1 MITKQGSDRTADSAP
16 GPRPPGIGGPVA
28 GLWRPVW
35 AWLRLDLRRR
45 WPSLIAL
52 ALLVALATGT
62 VMTAAAGARRGD
74 SALDR
79 MLAVTLPP
87 TLVPVPTEPNFDWEA
102 ARRLPGVAA
111 LGTFLASGS
120 LSIEGHPG
128 VDAGSVPLD
137 TEIFQ
142 TVERPVVLAG
152 RLADPT
158 RVDEAVVSP
167 RFLEK
172 SGLSVGDTVT
182 AILPTPAETAAMA
195 DNGSAPVSF
204 SGPRQQLKIVG
215 VVRSFWWFRDE
226 PNYQGGL
233 ETTYAFTQTYRENLF
248 GTGGQGLVVA
258 LVRLRDGAAGVPAFQ
273 AALDQQA
280 THPVD
285 AFDVVKG
292 AADYRA
298 TTTFEAGAL
307 AAFALAA
314 YLAAVVLVGQAVIR
328 FVIGATAD
336 LGVLRTLGLTIRQ
349 ATVAAAA
356 GPVLATTAGAL
367 AGAVA
372 AAAVSPLFPIGSA
385 AAVEPRPGFDVD
397 LGVLAAV
404 VGVTVLLV
412 AVAATTTAFAASARG
427 VRPARPRGSAAARL
441 AYRVGLPAPALTGI
455 RFALEPG
462 RAGAAVRPALVGAVV
477 GVLGVLGSLTFQ
489 SGVADAAVN
498 PARFGQNFAVGSTV
512 GWLDNDFA
520 PADDIERRA
529 ATDRDVLAVNDT
541 LVDVAE
547 VAGRPVTLFSLDP
560 ATARPLPVPVL
571 SGRLPATSGEIVLAP
586 GVASR
591 TGVKVGDVI
600 TVGRGPADG
609 TRMRVTGLAFVPQ
622 DSHTDYNQGGW
633 VTAGGYRA
641 LFSKGFKYHE
651 LHVELRPGV
660 SAPAVRDRLNKAA
673 GTGDAFYV
681 LTDELPIDAMNR
693 FRGIAVLPR
702 LLGAFLGVL
711 AVGAVGHALFVGVRR
726 RRHEVAVLRAL
737 GTTGW
742 QTRAIV
748 LTQAAVI
755 VIVGLA
761 VGVPVGVLLGR
772 ALWRAI
778 ATSTPL
784 IYAPPV
790 ATLALALVVPA
801 VIVTVSVLA
810 SVPARRA
817 ARLRVPDVLRA
828 E

>member
-1 MITKQGSDRTADSAP
+1 
-16 GPRPPGIGGPVA
+16 VA

-45 WPSLIAL
+45 WLSLL
-52 ALLVALATGT
+52 VLTLLVALATGT
-62 VMTAAAGARRGD
+62 VMAAAAGARRGA

-79 MLAVTLPP
+79 MLAVTQPT
-87 TLVPVPTEPNFDWEA
+87 TLVPVPVPRGTAFDWEA

-111 LGTFLASGS
+111 IGTFLASGS

-128 VDAGSVPLD
+128 VDAGSVPMD
-137 TEIFQ
+137 TEIFR

-152 RLADPT
+152 RLADPA
-158 RVDEAVVSP
+158 RVDEAVVSQG
-167 RFLEK
+167 FLES

-182 AILPTPAETAAMA
+182 AVLPTPAETDARLASDGPA
-195 DNGSAPVSF
+195 TASF

-215 VVRSFWWFRDE
+215 VVRSFRWFHDKPDSRGE
-226 PNYQGGL
+226 L
-233 ETTYAFTQTYRENLF
+233 ETTYAFTQAYRENMV
-248 GTGGQGLVVA
+248 GTGDQALGVVG

-273 AALDQQA
+273 AAFDHLA
-280 THPVD
+280 GYPVD
-285 AFDVVKG
+285 GFDVAKA

-298 TTTFEAGAL
+298 TTTFEGGAL

-314 YLAAVVLVGQAVIR
+314 YLAAVVLVGQTVVR

-336 LGVLRTLGLTIRQ
+336 LGVLRTLGLTVRQ

-367 AGAVA
+367 AGAVT

-385 AAVEPRPGFDVD
+385 AAVEPKPGFDVD
-397 LGVLAAV
+397 LPVLAAV

-412 AVAATTTAFAASARG
+412 AVAATTTAFAALVRG
-427 VRPARPRGSAAARL
+427 PRPARPRGSAVARL
-441 AYRVGLPAPALTGI
+441 AYRAGLPAPVLTGV

-498 PARFGQNFAVGSTV
+498 PARFGQTFAVGRTV
-512 GWLDNDFA
+512 GWLNNDFA
-520 PADDIERRA
+520 PAGDIARLA
-529 ATDRDVLAVNDT
+529 ATDRDVLAVNNT
-541 LVDVAE
+541 LVDVAA
-547 VAGRPVTLFSLDP
+547 VAGQPVTLFSLDP
-560 ATARPLPVPVL
+560 TTNRPLSVPVL

-586 GVASR
+586 GVAHR
-591 TGVKVGDVI
+591 TGVQVGDVI
-600 TVGRGPADG
+600 TVGAGQDPAHG
-609 TRMRVTGLAFVPQ
+609 TRMRVTGLAFAPQ
-622 DSHTDYNQGGW
+622 DSHTGYNQGGW
-633 VTAGGYRA
+633 VSAAGYHV
-641 LFSKGFKYHE
+641 LFPKGDFKYHE
-651 LHVELRPGV
+651 LRVELRPGA
-660 SAPAVRDRLNKAA
+660 SAPAVRDRLDKAA
-673 GTGDAFYV
+673 GAGGAFYV
-681 LTDELPIDAMNR
+681 STDEVPIDAMNR
-693 FRGIAVLPR
+693 FSGIAALPR
-702 LLGAFLGVL
+702 LLGSFLGVL

-737 GTTGW
+737 GTTRW
-742 QTRAIV
+742 QARAIV

-755 VIVGLA
+755 VLVGLT

-772 ALWRAI
+772 ALWRAV
-778 ATSTPL
+778 AASTPL
-784 IYAPPV
+784 IYVPPV

-801 VIVTVSVLA
+801 VIVTVGVLA

>member
-1 MITKQGSDRTADSAP
+1 M
-16 GPRPPGIGGPVA
+16 A

-45 WPSLIAL
+45 WLSLLAL

-62 VMTAAAGARRGD
+62 VMTAAAGARRGA

-79 MLAVTLPP
+79 MLDVTLPV
-87 TLVPVPTEPNFDWEA
+87 TLMPVPGGPGGPGFDWEA

-111 LGTFLASGS
+111 VGTFLASGTF
-120 LSIEGHPG
+120 SIEGHPG
-128 VDAGSVPLD
+128 VEIGGVPMD
-137 TEIFQ
+137 TEINR

-152 RLADPT
+152 RLADPA
-158 RVDEAVVSP
+158 RVDEAVVSS
-167 RFLEK
+167 RFLEH

-182 AILPTPAETAAMA
+182 AILPTPAETDAMLA
-195 DNGSAPVSF
+195 NNGPASVSF
-204 SGPRQQLKIVG
+204 SGPRQRLTIVG
-215 VVRSFWWFRDE
+215 VVRSFWWFHDD
-226 PNYQGGL
+226 PAYLGGIQ
-233 ETTYAFTQTYRENLF
+233 TTYGFTEAYRENLV
-248 GTGGQGLVVA
+248 GTGDQAFVVG
-258 LVRLRDGAAGVPAFQ
+258 LVRLRDGAAGIPAFQ
-273 AALDQQA
+273 AALDRLA
-280 THPVD
+280 KHPVD
-285 AFDVVKG
+285 AFDIVKE

-314 YLAAVVLVGQAVIR
+314 YLAAVVLVGQAVVR

-336 LGVLRTLGLTIRQ
+336 LGVLRTLGLTTRQ

-385 AAVEPRPGFDVD
+385 ADVEPRPGFDVD
-397 LGVLAAV
+397 LAVLAAV

-412 AVAATTTAFAASARG
+412 AVAATTTAFAASVRG
-427 VRPARPRGSAAARL
+427 IRPARPRGSGFARL
-441 AYRVGLPAPALTGI
+441 AYRAGLPAPVLTGL

-489 SGVADAAVN
+489 SGVADAAAN
-498 PARFGQNFAVGSTV
+498 PARFGQSFEVGSVV
-512 GWLDNDFA
+512 GWGGEDFA
-520 PADDIERRA
+520 PADDIRRLVA
-529 ATDRDVLAVNDT
+529 ADRDVLAVNDT
-541 LVDVAE
+541 LVDVATVE
-547 VAGRPVTLFSLDP
+547 RRPVTLFSLDP
-560 ATARPLPVPVL
+560 GTGRPLSVPVL
-571 SGRLPATSGEIVLAP
+571 SGRLPATPGEIVLAP

-591 TGVKVGDVI
+591 AGARVGDIV
-600 TVGRGPADG
+600 TVTGRSLADG
-609 TRMRVTGLAFVPQ
+609 RPMRVTGLAFVPQ

-633 VTAGGYRA
+633 VSAAGYRA
-641 LFSKGFKYHE
+641 LFPDGFKYHE
-651 LHVELRPGV
+651 FHVELRPGA
-660 SAPAVRDRLNKAA
+660 SAPAVRDRLNEAA
-673 GTGDAFYV
+673 GAGDVFYV

-693 FRGIAVLPR
+693 FLGIAALPR

-711 AVGAVGHALFVGVRR
+711 AVGTVGHALFVGVRR

-737 GTTGW
+737 GTTRW
-742 QTRAIV
+742 QSRAIV

-755 VIVGLA
+755 VLVGLA

-784 IYAPPV
+784 IYVPPL
-790 ATLALALVVPA
+790 ATAALALVVPA
-801 VIVTVSVLA
+801 VIVTVGVLA